1 MSLLLRTHFE
11 LAKTSLKERRG
22 RTFLTCLG
30 IAIGV
35 ASIIL
40 ILSLMGSINNLIKT
54 QVEAVGNNLIVVR
67 PNDSKDEINDIL
79 SELTSANHFNK
90 SNLSLTDV
98 TAIENLN
105 LEKAV
110 DAEYPVTAVAPLAI
124 STNTLVGERT
134 VESGNVLG
142 TTEDLKDII
151 GLNLRAGT
159 FVKDNSLKGAV
170 IGRDLSLKLFGTTEP
185 VGKTFTLL
193 GERFIIVGILSES
206 NSPINFNN
214 VNFDDTVIV
223 NINQLATLDTNIQI
237 QQINVKV
244 ANDDKTPS
252 TAQKIDETLSASK
265 KGEKNYKVAYGD
277 EITHP
282 AGSLFDIVSG
292 MLTLVAGIS
301 LVVGGIGVMNI
312 MLVSVAERTHEIG
325 VRKAVGASNMNI
337 FLQFLF
343 ESLILCILGG
353 IGGLGL
359 GYVFAFLVSIITPFA
374 PYIDFTICASAIGI
388 SVIVGTI
395 FGLYPAIKASRR
407 NPIDSLK
414 AN

>member
-40 ILSLMGSINNLIKT
+40 ILSLMGSINNLIKS
-54 QVEAVGNNLIVVR
+54 QVEAVGENLIVVR
-67 PNDSKDEINDIL
+67 PTDNKDEVTNIL
-79 SELTSANHFNK
+79 SELTSANHFTK
-90 SNLSLTDV
+90 SNLSITDV
-98 TAIENLN
+98 STIKNLN
-105 LEKAV
+105 VEEST
-110 DAEYPVTAVAPLAI
+110 DAEYPIMAVAPLAI
-124 STNTLVGERT
+124 STNTLIGERT
-134 VESGNVLG
+134 VDAGNVLG
-142 TTEDLKDII
+142 TNEDLKDILN
-151 GLNLRAGT
+151 LNLRSGS
-159 FVKDNSLKGAV
+159 FIKDSSMKGAV
-170 IGRDLSLKLFGTTEP
+170 IGRDLSLKLFGTMEP
-185 VGKTFTLL
+185 VGKTFSLL
-193 GERFIIVGILSES
+193 GERFIITGILSES

-223 NINQLATLDTNIQI
+223 NISELSSLDTNIQI

-244 ANDDKTPS
+244 ASEDKTPE
-252 TAQKIDETLSASK
+252 TAKKIDETLLSAK

-277 EITHP
+277 EIGHP
-282 AGSLFDIVSG
+282 AGSLFEIISG
-292 MLTLVAGIS
+292 MLTLVAGTS

-353 IGGLGL
+353 VAGLIL
-359 GYVFAFLVSIITPFA
+359 GYVLAFLVSIITPFA
-374 PYIDFTICASAIGI
+374 PYIDLLILVSAFGI
-388 SVIVGTI
+388 SLIVGTI
-395 FGLYPAIKASRR
+395 FGLYPAIKASHR

>member
-1 MSLLLRTHFE
+1 MSLLIRTHLD

-40 ILSLMGSINNLIKT
+40 ILSLMGSITNLIKS
-54 QVEAVGNNLIVVR
+54 QVEAIGGNLIVIR
-67 PNDSKDEINDIL
+67 PNDSKDGISDIL
-79 SELTSANHFNK
+79 TELTSTNHFNK

-98 TAIENLN
+98 TAIQNLN
-105 LEKAV
+105 AEKNV
-110 DAEYPVTAVAPLAI
+110 DAEFPVTAVAPLAI

-134 VESGNVLG
+134 VDSGNVLG
-142 TTEDLKDII
+142 TTEELQDLI
-151 GLNLRAGT
+151 GLNLRSGT
-159 FVKDNSLKGAV
+159 FLRNNTMKSAV
-170 IGRDLSLKLFGTTEP
+170 IGRDLSLKLFGTMEP
-185 VGKTFTLL
+185 VGKTFSLL
-193 GERFIIVGILSES
+193 GERFIITGILSES

-214 VNFDDTVIV
+214 VNFDDTVLV
-223 NINQLATLDTNIQI
+223 NINHLKTLDSNLQI

-244 ANDDKTPS
+244 ANEDKTPD
-252 TAQKIDETLSASK
+252 TAKKIDEILSAAK
-265 KGEKNYKVAYGD
+265 KGEKNYKVAYGND
-277 EITHP
+277 ISHP

-353 IGGLGL
+353 ISGLGL
-359 GYVFAFLVSIITPFA
+359 GYVFAFLVSIITPFS
-374 PYIDFTICASAIGI
+374 PYIDLNICLSALAI
-388 SVIVGTI
+388 SIIVGTI
-395 FGLYPAIKASRR
+395 FGLYPAVKASRR

-414 AN
+414 SI

>member
-1 MSLLLRTHFE
+1 MSLLIRTHLD

-40 ILSLMGSINNLIKT
+40 ILSLMGSITNLIKN
-54 QVEAVGNNLIVVR
+54 QVEAIGGNLIVIR

-79 SELTSANHFNK
+79 TELTSTNHFNK
-90 SNLSLTDV
+90 SNLSLSDV
-98 TAIENLN
+98 NAIQNLN
-105 LEKAV
+105 AEKSV
-110 DAEYPVTAVAPLAI
+110 EAEYPVTAVAPLAI

-134 VESGNVLG
+134 VDSGNVLG
-142 TTEDLKDII
+142 TTEELQDLI
-151 GLNLRAGT
+151 GLNLRSGT
-159 FVKDNSLKGAV
+159 FLRNNTMKSAV
-170 IGRDLSLKLFGTTEP
+170 IGRDLSLKLFGTMEP
-185 VGKTFTLL
+185 VGKTFSLL
-193 GERFIIVGILSES
+193 GERFIITGILSES

-214 VNFDDTVIV
+214 VNFDDTVLV
-223 NINQLATLDTNIQI
+223 NINHLKTLDSNLQI

-244 ANDDKTPS
+244 ASEDKTPD
-252 TAQKIDETLSASK
+252 TAKKIDEVLSAAK
-265 KGEKNYKVAYGD
+265 KGEKNYKVAYGND
-277 EITHP
+277 ISHP

-292 MLTLVAGIS
+292 ILTLVAGIS

-353 IGGLGL
+353 ISGLAL
-359 GYVFAFLVSIITPFA
+359 GYVFAFLVSIITPFS
-374 PYIDFTICASAIGI
+374 PYIDLHICLSALAI
-388 SVIVGTI
+388 SIIVGTI

-414 AN
+414 SI

>member
-1 MSLLLRTHFE
+1 MALLLRTHLD

-54 QVEAVGNNLIVVR
+54 QVDAIGGNLIVVR

-79 SELTSANHFNK
+79 TELTSTNHFNK
-90 SNLSLTDV
+90 SNLTLND
-98 TAIENLN
+98 AISIQNLN
-105 LEKAV
+105 AEKNV
-110 DAEYPVTAVAPLAI
+110 EAEFPVISVAPLAI

-134 VESGNVLG
+134 VEAGNVLG
-142 TTEDLKDII
+142 TTEELQSLI
-151 GLNLRAGT
+151 GLTLRSGT
-159 FVKDNSLKGAV
+159 FLKNGTLKTAV
-170 IGRDLSLKLFGTTEP
+170 IGRDLSLKLFGTMEP

-193 GERFIIVGILSES
+193 GERFIVVGILSES
-206 NSPINFNN
+206 DSPINFNN
-214 VNFDDTVIV
+214 VNFDDTVLV
-223 NINQLATLDTNIQI
+223 NINQLANLDSNLQI

-244 ANDDKTPS
+244 SNEEKTPV
-252 TAQKIDETLSASK
+252 TAAKIDEVLSIAK
-265 KGEKNYKVAYGD
+265 KGEKNYTVAYGD
-277 EITHP
+277 QITHP

-325 VRKAVGASNMNI
+325 VRKAVGASNTNI

-353 IGGLGL
+353 VAGLIL
-359 GYVFAFLVSIITPFA
+359 GYVCAFLVSIITPFA
-374 PYIDFTICASAIGI
+374 PYIDFNICLSAAGI
-388 SVIVGTI
+388 SLIVGTI
-395 FGLYPAIKASRR
+395 FGLYPALKASHR

-414 AN
+414 ST

>member
-1 MSLLLRTHFE
+1 MSLLLRTHFD

-40 ILSLMGSINNLIKT
+40 ILSLMGSINNLIKS
-54 QVEAVGNNLIVVR
+54 QVEAVGGNLIVVR
-67 PNDSKDEINDIL
+67 PNDSKEKINDIL
-79 SELTSANHFNK
+79 TELTSTNHFNK
-90 SNLSLTDV
+90 SNLTLSDV
-98 TAIENLN
+98 DAINGLN
-105 LEKAV
+105 TEKSV
-110 DAEYPVTAVAPLAI
+110 EAEYPVMSVAPLAI

-142 TTEDLKDII
+142 TTEELKDVI
-151 GLNLRAGT
+151 GLNLKSGT
-159 FVKDNSLKGAV
+159 FIKKESLKAAV
-170 IGRDLSLKLFGTTEP
+170 IGRDLSLKLFGTMEP

-193 GERFIIVGILSES
+193 GERFIIVGILSQS
-206 NSPINFNN
+206 DAPINFNN

-223 NINQLATLDTNIQI
+223 NIDQLNLLDTNLQI
-237 QQINVKV
+237 QQINIKV
-244 ANDDKTPS
+244 ANEEKTPV
-252 TAQKIDETLSASK
+252 TAEKIDQILSESK
-265 KGEKNYKVAYGD
+265 HGEKNYIVAYGD

-325 VRKAVGASNMNI
+325 VRKAVGASNTNI

-353 IGGLGL
+353 IAGLAL
-359 GYVFAFLVSIITPFA
+359 GYVFAFLVSIITPFN
-374 PYIDFTICASAIGI
+374 PYIDFVICFAAIGI

-407 NPIDSLK
+407 SPIDSLK
-414 AN
+414 SI

>member
-11 LAKTSLKERRG
+11 LARTSLKERRG

-40 ILSLMGSINNLIKT
+40 ILSLMGSINRLIKS
-54 QVEAVGNNLIVVR
+54 QVEAVGENLIVIR
-67 PNDSKDEINDIL
+67 PNDSKDEIHDIL
-79 SELTSANHFNK
+79 TELTSSNHFNK
-90 SNLSLTDV
+90 SNLTLADV
-98 TAIENLN
+98 NVIKNLN
-105 LEKAV
+105 SEEKT
-110 DAEYPVTAVAPLAI
+110 DAEFPVISVAPLAI

-134 VESGNVLG
+134 VDSGNVLG
-142 TTEDLKDII
+142 TTEELKDLI
-151 GLNLRAGT
+151 GLNLKSGT
-159 FVKDNSLKGAV
+159 FIKNGTLKSAV

-185 VGKTFTLL
+185 IGKTFTLL

-223 NINQLATLDTNIQI
+223 NINQLNALDTNLQI

-244 ANDDKTPS
+244 ASEDKTPA
-252 TAQKIDETLSASK
+252 TAQKIEEILSVAK
-265 KGEKNYKVAYGD
+265 RGEKNFKVSYG
-277 EITHP
+277 ENISHP

-325 VRKAVGASNMNI
+325 IRKAVGASNTNI

-343 ESLILCILGG
+343 ESLILCVLGG
-353 IGGLGL
+353 IAGLGL

-374 PYIDFTICASAIGI
+374 PYVDLNICLASIAI
-388 SVIVGTI
+388 SVVVGTI

-414 AN
+414 SY

>member
-1 MSLLLRTHFE
+1 MSLLLKTHLD

-54 QVEAVGNNLIVVR
+54 QVEAAGGSLIIVR
-67 PNDSKDEINDIL
+67 PNDSKDEISNIL
-79 SELTSANHFNK
+79 TELTSTNHFNK
-90 SNLSLTDV
+90 SNLTLDDV
-98 TAIENLN
+98 EAIKSVNEDQVIN
-105 LEKAV
+105 
-110 DAEYPVTAVAPLAI
+110 AEFPVIAAAPLAI
-124 STNTLVGERT
+124 STNTLIGERT
-134 VESGNVLG
+134 VDSGNVLG
-142 TTEDLKDII
+142 TTEELKDLI
-151 GLNLRAGT
+151 GLNLRSGT
-159 FVKDNSLKGAV
+159 FIKNGTLKSAV
-170 IGRDLSLKLFGTTEP
+170 IGRNLSLKLFGTMEP

-193 GERFIIVGILSES
+193 GEKFIIVGILSES
-206 NSPINFNN
+206 NSPINYNN
-214 VNFDDTVIV
+214 VDFDDTVIV
-223 NINQLATLDTNIQI
+223 NINQLKNLEQNLQI
-237 QQINVKV
+237 QQINIKV
-244 ANDDKTPS
+244 GNEDKTKV
-252 TAQKIDETLSASK
+252 TAEKINEILLDIK
-265 KGEKNYKVAYGD
+265 HGEKNFKVAYGD

-325 VRKAVGASNMNI
+325 IRKAVGASNTNI

-353 IGGLGL
+353 IAGLVL

-374 PYIDFTICASAIGI
+374 PYIDLRICLSALGI
-388 SVIVGTI
+388 SIIVGTI

-407 NPIDSLK
+407 SPIDSLK

>member
-11 LAKTSLKERRG
+11 LARTSLKERRG
-22 RTFLTCLG
+22 RTILTCLG

-54 QVEAVGNNLIVVR
+54 QVEAVGENLIVVR
-67 PNDSKDEINDIL
+67 PSDSKDEVSDIL

-98 TAIENLN
+98 TAIQNLN
-105 LEKAV
+105 LEKAH
-110 DAEYPVTAVAPLAI
+110 DAEYPVVAVAPLAI
-124 STNTLVGERT
+124 STNTLIGERT
-134 VESGNVLG
+134 VDSGNVLG
-142 TTEDLKDII
+142 TTEDLKEILN
-151 GLNLRAGT
+151 LNLRSGT
-159 FVKDNSLKGAV
+159 FIKNNSLKAAV
-170 IGRDLSLKLFGTTEP
+170 IGRDLSLKLFGTMEP
-185 VGKTFTLL
+185 VGKTFSLL
-193 GERFIIVGILSES
+193 GERFIITGILSES

-214 VNFDDTVIV
+214 VDFDDTVIV
-223 NINQLATLDTNIQI
+223 NVNELAILDTNIQI

-244 ANDDKTPS
+244 ASEDKTPA
-252 TAQKIDETLSASK
+252 TAEKINETLSISK
-265 KGEKNYKVAYGD
+265 KGEKNYKVAYGS
-277 EITHP
+277 EISHP

-325 VRKAVGASNMNI
+325 IRKAVGASNMNI

-353 IGGLGL
+353 IAGLGL

-374 PYIDFTICASAIGI
+374 PYIDFTICIAALGI
-388 SVIVGTI
+388 SIVVGTI
-395 FGLYPAIKASRR
+395 FGLYPAVKASRR
-407 NPIDSLK
+407 SPIDSLK
-414 AN
+414 AI

>member
-1 MSLLLRTHFE
+1 MSLLLRTHFD

-40 ILSLMGSINNLIKT
+40 ILSLMGSINNLIKS
-54 QVEAVGNNLIVVR
+54 QVEAIGGNLIIIR
-67 PNDSKDEINDIL
+67 PSDSKDEINDIL
-79 SELTSANHFNK
+79 TELTSTNHFNK
-90 SNLSLTDV
+90 SNLTLNDV
-98 TAIENLN
+98 EAIQALN
-105 LEKAV
+105 EDKLV
-110 DAEYPVTAVAPLAI
+110 DAEFPVVSVAPLAI
-124 STNTLVGERT
+124 STNTLIGERT
-134 VESGNVLG
+134 VDSGTVLG
-142 TTEDLKDII
+142 TSEELQSLI
-151 GLNLRAGT
+151 GLNLRSGT
-159 FVKDNSLKGAV
+159 FIKNSTLKTAV
-170 IGRDLSLKLFGTTEP
+170 IGRDLSLKLFGTMEP

-193 GERFIIVGILSES
+193 GEKFIIVGILSES
-206 NSPINFNN
+206 NTPINFNN
-214 VNFDDTVIV
+214 VDFDDTVIV
-223 NINQLATLDTNIQI
+223 NINQLNNLESNLQI

-244 ANDDKTPS
+244 ANEDKTPA
-252 TAQKIDETLSASK
+252 TAEKIDAVLGDLK

-277 EITHP
+277 DITHP

-292 MLTLVAGIS
+292 MLALVAGIS

-325 VRKAVGASNMNI
+325 IRKAVGASNMNI

-353 IGGLGL
+353 FFGLIL
-359 GYVFAFLVSIITPFA
+359 GYIFAFLVSIITPFA
-374 PYIDFTICASAIGI
+374 PYIDFNICASALGI
-388 SVIVGTI
+388 SIIVGTI
-395 FGLYPAIKASRR
+395 FGLYPAMKASRR

-414 AN
+414 SN

>member
-40 ILSLMGSINNLIKT
+40 ILSLMGSINNLVKS
-54 QVEAVGNNLIVVR
+54 QVEAVGENLIVVR
-67 PNDSKDEINDIL
+67 PTDNKDEVTNIL
-79 SELTSANHFNK
+79 SELTSANHFTK
-90 SNLSLTDV
+90 SNLSITDV
-98 TAIENLN
+98 STIKNLN
-105 LEKAV
+105 VEEST
-110 DAEYPVTAVAPLAI
+110 DAEYPIMAVAPLAI
-124 STNTLVGERT
+124 STNTLIGERT
-134 VESGNVLG
+134 VDAGNVLG
-142 TTEDLKDII
+142 TNEDLKDILN
-151 GLNLRAGT
+151 LNLRSGS
-159 FVKDNSLKGAV
+159 FIKDSSMKGAV
-170 IGRDLSLKLFGTTEP
+170 IGRDLSLKLFGTMEP
-185 VGKTFTLL
+185 VGKTFSLL
-193 GERFIIVGILSES
+193 GERFIITGILSES

-223 NINQLATLDTNIQI
+223 NISELSSLDTNIQI
-237 QQINVKV
+237 QQINIKV
-244 ANDDKTPS
+244 ASEDKTPE
-252 TAQKIDETLSASK
+252 TAKKIDETLLSAK

-277 EITHP
+277 EIGHP
-282 AGSLFDIVSG
+282 AGSLFEIISG

-353 IGGLGL
+353 VAGLIL
-359 GYVFAFLVSIITPFA
+359 GYVLAFLVSIITPFA
-374 PYIDFTICASAIGI
+374 PYIDLLILIAAFGI
-388 SVIVGTI
+388 SLIVGTI
-395 FGLYPAIKASRR
+395 FGLYPAIKASHR

>member
-1 MSLLLRTHFE
+1 MALLLRTHFE
-11 LAKTSLKERRG
+11 LARTSLKERRG

-40 ILSLMGSINNLIKT
+40 ILSLMGSINSLIKT
-54 QVEAVGNNLIVVR
+54 QVDAIGGNLIVVR
-67 PNDSKDEINDIL
+67 PNDSKDEINDIVT
-79 SELTSANHFNK
+79 ELTSSNHFNK
-90 SNLSLTDV
+90 SNLSLNDV
-98 TAIENLN
+98 ESIEKLNADKN
-105 LEKAV
+105 LE
-110 DAEYPVTAVAPLAI
+110 AEYPVIAAAPLAI
-124 STNTLVGERT
+124 STNTLIGERT

-142 TTEDLKDII
+142 TTEELKDII
-151 GLNLRAGT
+151 GLNLKSGT
-159 FVKDNSLKGAV
+159 FIKNGTLKSAV
-170 IGRDLSLKLFGTTEP
+170 IGRDLSLKLFGTMEP
-185 VGKTFTLL
+185 IGKTFTLL
-193 GERFIIVGILSES
+193 GEKFIVVGILSES

-214 VNFDDTVIV
+214 VNFDDTIIV
-223 NINQLATLDTNIQI
+223 NINQLAILDNNLQI

-244 ANDDKTPS
+244 ASEDKTPA
-252 TAQKIDETLSASK
+252 TAAKIDAILSVSK
-265 KGEKNYKVAYGD
+265 RGEKNYTVAYGD
-277 EITHP
+277 QITHP

-301 LVVGGIGVMNI
+301 LIVGGIGVMNI

-353 IGGLGL
+353 IGGLAL
-359 GYVFAFLVSIITPFA
+359 GYICAFLVSIITPFSPFISIDICLSA
-374 PYIDFTICASAIGI
+374 LYIAL
-388 SVIVGTI
+388 IVGTI

-414 AN
+414 SI

>member
-40 ILSLMGSINNLIKT
+40 ILSLMGSINNLVKS
-54 QVEAVGNNLIVVR
+54 QVEAVGENLIVVR
-67 PNDSKDEINDIL
+67 PTDNKDEVTNIL
-79 SELTSANHFNK
+79 SELTSANHFTK
-90 SNLSLTDV
+90 SNLSITDV
-98 TAIENLN
+98 STIKNLN
-105 LEKAV
+105 VEKST
-110 DAEYPVTAVAPLAI
+110 DAEYPIMAVAPLAI
-124 STNTLVGERT
+124 STNTLIGERT
-134 VESGNVLG
+134 VDAGNVLG
-142 TTEDLKDII
+142 TNEDLKDILN
-151 GLNLRAGT
+151 LNLRSGS
-159 FVKDNSLKGAV
+159 FIKDSSMKGAV
-170 IGRDLSLKLFGTTEP
+170 IGRDLSLKLFGTMEP
-185 VGKTFTLL
+185 VGKTFSLL
-193 GERFIIVGILSES
+193 GERFIITGILSES

-223 NINQLATLDTNIQI
+223 NISELSSLDTNIQI
-237 QQINVKV
+237 QQINIKV
-244 ANDDKTPS
+244 ASEDKTPE
-252 TAQKIDETLSASK
+252 TAKKIDETLLSAK

-277 EITHP
+277 EIGHP
-282 AGSLFDIVSG
+282 AGSLFEIISG

-353 IGGLGL
+353 IAGLIL
-359 GYVFAFLVSIITPFA
+359 GYVLAFLVSIITPFA
-374 PYIDFTICASAIGI
+374 PYIDLLILVAAFGI
-388 SVIVGTI
+388 SLIVGTI
-395 FGLYPAIKASRR
+395 FGLYPAIKASHR

>member
-1 MSLLLRTHFE
+1 MALLLRTHFE
-11 LAKTSLKERRG
+11 LARTSLKERRG

-40 ILSLMGSINNLIKT
+40 ILSLMGSINSLIKT
-54 QVEAVGNNLIVVR
+54 QVDAIGGNLIVVR
-67 PNDSKDEINDIL
+67 PNDSKDEINDIVT
-79 SELTSANHFNK
+79 ELTSSNHFNK
-90 SNLSLTDV
+90 SNLSLNDV
-98 TAIENLN
+98 ESIEKLNADKN
-105 LEKAV
+105 LE
-110 DAEYPVTAVAPLAI
+110 AEYPVIAAAPLAI
-124 STNTLVGERT
+124 STNTLIGERT

-142 TTEDLKDII
+142 TTEELKDII
-151 GLNLRAGT
+151 GLNLKSGT
-159 FVKDNSLKGAV
+159 FIKNGTLKSAV
-170 IGRDLSLKLFGTTEP
+170 IGRDLSLKLFGTMEP
-185 VGKTFTLL
+185 IGKTFTLL
-193 GERFIIVGILSES
+193 GEKFIVVGILSES

-214 VNFDDTVIV
+214 VNFDDTIIV
-223 NINQLATLDTNIQI
+223 NINQLAILDNNLQI

-244 ANDDKTPS
+244 ASEDKTPA
-252 TAQKIDETLSASK
+252 TAAKIDEILSVSK
-265 KGEKNYKVAYGD
+265 RGEKNYTVAYGD
-277 EITHP
+277 QITHP

-301 LVVGGIGVMNI
+301 LIVGGIGVMNI

-353 IGGLGL
+353 IGGLAL
-359 GYVFAFLVSIITPFA
+359 GYICAFLVSIITPFSPFISIDICLSA
-374 PYIDFTICASAIGI
+374 LYIAL
-388 SVIVGTI
+388 IVGTI

-414 AN
+414 SI

>member
-40 ILSLMGSINNLIKT
+40 ILSLMGSINNLIRT
-54 QVEAVGNNLIVVR
+54 QVDAIGGNLIVVR
-67 PNDSKDEINDIL
+67 PNDSKDEIHDIL
-79 SELTSANHFNK
+79 TELTSTNHFNK
-90 SNLSLTDV
+90 SNLTLSDV
-98 TAIENLN
+98 SAIKRLN
-105 LEKAV
+105 SEKKV
-110 DAEYPVTAVAPLAI
+110 DAEYPVMAVAPLAI
-124 STNTLVGERT
+124 STNTLIGERT

-142 TTEDLKDII
+142 TTEDLKDLI
-151 GLNLRAGT
+151 GLNLKSGT
-159 FVKDNSLKGAV
+159 FIKSETLKTAV
-170 IGRDLSLKLFGTTEP
+170 IGRDLSLKLFGTMEP
-185 VGKTFTLL
+185 VGKTFQLL
-193 GERFIIVGILSES
+193 GERFIVVGILSES
-206 NSPINFNN
+206 DSPINFNN

-223 NINQLATLDTNIQI
+223 NIDQLNNLDNNLQI
-237 QQINVKV
+237 QQINIKV
-244 ANDDKTPS
+244 ASEDKTPI
-252 TAQKIDETLSASK
+252 TAEKIDKLLSESK
-265 KGEKNYKVAYGD
+265 RGEKNYTVAYGD

-325 VRKAVGASNMNI
+325 VRKAVGASNANI

-353 IGGLGL
+353 IAGLIL
-359 GYVFAFLVSIITPFA
+359 GYVLAFLVSIITPFN
-374 PYIDFTICASAIGI
+374 PYIDLQICLSAIGI
-388 SVIVGTI
+388 SIVVGTI
-395 FGLYPAIKASRR
+395 FGLYPAIKASHR

-414 AN
+414 SN

>member
-1 MSLLLRTHFE
+1 MGLLLRTHFE
-11 LAKTSLKERRG
+11 LARTSLKERKG

-54 QVEAVGNNLIVVR
+54 QIDAIGGNLIVIR
-67 PNDSKDEINDIL
+67 PNDSKDEVTDIL
-79 SELTSANHFNK
+79 SELTSTNHFNK
-90 SNLSLTDV
+90 SNLTLSD
-98 TAIENLN
+98 
-105 LEKAV
+105 V
-110 DAEYPVTAVAPLAI
+110 DAINALNIEKNVEAEFPVMAVAPLAI
-124 STNTLVGERT
+124 STNTLVGEKT
-134 VESGNVLG
+134 VEAGNVLG
-142 TTEDLKDII
+142 TTEELQDLV
-151 GLNLRAGT
+151 GLTLKSGT
-159 FVKDNSLKGAV
+159 FLKNGTFKSAV
-170 IGRDLSLKLFGTTEP
+170 IGKDLSLKLFGTTEP

-193 GERFIIVGILSES
+193 GEKFIIVGILSES
-206 NSPINFNN
+206 NSPINFNS
-214 VNFDDTVIV
+214 VNFDDTVLV
-223 NINQLATLDTNIQI
+223 NINHLKTLDTALQI

-244 ANDDKTPS
+244 ASEDKVAAT
-252 TAQKIDETLSASK
+252 ASK
-265 KGEKNYKVAYGD
+265 IEGQLLVAKNGEKNFSVSYGD
-277 EITHP
+277 AITHP

-292 MLTLVAGIS
+292 MLTLVASIS

-343 ESLILCILGG
+343 ESLILCI
-353 IGGLGL
+353 IGGAMGLAL
-359 GYVFAFLVSIITPFA
+359 GYGLAFLISIITPFSPFINTEIVLA
-374 PYIDFTICASAIGI
+374 ALYI
-388 SVIVGTI
+388 SVIVGTV
-395 FGLYPAIKASRR
+395 FGLYPAVKASRR